1 MPQVPQEP
9 VSQRDAADKSAPT
22 SDFPSDHIFDV
33 QPLKSIAMNIPLHA
47 PKGTILYLLLQYDY
61 E

>member
-33 QPLKSIAMNIPLHA
+33 QPLKSIAVNIPLHA
-47 PKGTILYLLLQYDY
+47 PKGTILYLLL
-61 E
+61 